1 MNNPTLRDFPFSNKF
16 LGPIRKLRNTL
27 FQLRKDESNL
37 ALAIRFMVLLAGLGE
52 MLYLLHE
59 TYLIQTK
66 GALTLDYTVFE
77 QARYLIAHGHINPFD
92 TVRGRGFYFYKDHF
106 ELIIWPLA
114 WISAIV
120 PLPSW
125 IYMRV
130 IIEVLPVT
138 LSFFITVKWS
148 REILAERIK
157 KDWLRELTVAL
168 ISSTIITSVG
178 IYSAVAFD
186 IHLQM
191 LIGFLLLLG
200 ARALYKKNL
209 IVAWISV
216 AVLLVSGDPAVTMV
230 FGLGITALML
240 RTPRK
245 HAFGMMAS
253 AIATYILIAATH
265 SSNGSSLYAI
275 YNGVLPA
282 SMSTGVSAAPF
293 AKYIV
298 THPVNDF
305 KYLISQRSL
314 IFSNVE
320 LFGIIAF
327 FSPLFGVLL
336 FPFFENALAVPAFS
350 QPGFQW
356 APFYLVAPVAAS
368 FFVSYLLGKNRFSR
382 VIPFLLGIF
391 LVSNF
396 TIMAQNWRVNHALW
410 YQQFLSN
417 ISPSTSSII
426 SNLSKT
432 TPTDVE
438 VLADNGFVGDFADR
452 PAVVSYYG
460 NNLPLFSQKVL
471 FLATLDQGVAVEPSF
486 SQAAYLQQISK
497 YAGAKVH
504 AYSNN
509 VIGVN
514 WTAPKTVHSINFL
527 NPTSAPAAL
536 IGSPGTVI
544 FKNGYMSKW
553 ILSSNQVPGQIINT
567 GTILMKSG
575 TFDFSITYKSS
586 APLLLNVFNAGKVSV
601 QLNLPP
607 SSSFTTFSKTLT
619 VPTYVPSSGVTVQL
633 FEKSGTSAYF
643 TGESQLNYQ

>member
-200 ARALYKKNL
+200 ARVIQEEPYCRLDFGSGTTCLGRSRSDDGIWPRNYSINASDPSETCLRNDGKRNCNLY
-209 IVAWISV
+209 
-216 AVLLVSGDPAVTMV
+216 P
-230 FGLGITALML
+230 
-240 RTPRK
+240 
-245 HAFGMMAS
+245 
-253 AIATYILIAATH
+253 H
-265 SSNGSSLYAI
+265 SS
-275 YNGVLPA
+275 
-282 SMSTGVSAAPF
+282 
-293 AKYIV
+293 
-298 THPVNDF
+298 
-305 KYLISQRSL
+305 
-314 IFSNVE
+314 
-320 LFGIIAF
+320 
-327 FSPLFGVLL
+327 
-336 FPFFENALAVPAFS
+336 
-350 QPGFQW
+350 
-356 APFYLVAPVAAS
+356 
-368 FFVSYLLGKNRFSR
+368 
-382 VIPFLLGIF
+382 
-391 LVSNF
+391 
-396 TIMAQNWRVNHALW
+396 
-410 YQQFLSN
+410 
-417 ISPSTSSII
+417 
-426 SNLSKT
+426 
-432 TPTDVE
+432 
-438 VLADNGFVGDFADR
+438 
-452 PAVVSYYG
+452 
-460 NNLPLFSQKVL
+460 
-471 FLATLDQGVAVEPSF
+471 
-486 SQAAYLQQISK
+486 
-497 YAGAKVH
+497 
-504 AYSNN
+504 
-509 VIGVN
+509 
-514 WTAPKTVHSINFL
+514 HS
-527 NPTSAPAAL
+527 
-536 IGSPGTVI
+536 
-544 FKNGYMSKW
+544 
-553 ILSSNQVPGQIINT
+553 
-567 GTILMKSG
+567 
-575 TFDFSITYKSS
+575 
-586 APLLLNVFNAGKVSV
+586 
-601 QLNLPP
+601 
-607 SSSFTTFSKTLT
+607 
-619 VPTYVPSSGVTVQL
+619 
-633 FEKSGTSAYF
+633 
-643 TGESQLNYQ
+643 